1 MERERN
7 QAGEHGRRFSFQA
20 IIMKDNPLD
29 FLRVWASL
37 EYAAKGKLVGNGS
50 KYRVDPHGGIQSF
63 VEAVLVGS
71 GWTEGCF

>member
-1 MERERN
+1 
-7 QAGEHGRRFSFQA
+7 
-20 IIMKDNPLD
+20 MKDNPLD